1 MLIKDYFQKIIPAR
15 WRRKRFLVPCSVFL
29 FMVFVFIII
38 PVPDPVFPPDY
49 STVVLD
55 RNGRILRVFLNKKE
69 QWHFAP
75 DDTLGIPEKL
85 QEAVLLQE
93 DRTFYRHPG
102 INPAAV
108 IRAAFQNLR
117 ARKTVSG
124 ASTITMQVA
133 RLMKPKPRNAA
144 CKALEM
150 LQALKLEI
158 LYSKKTIL
166 KLYLD
171 HAPYGGNIVG
181 YRAASLRYFRKMPEQ
196 LTWAE
201 AATLAV
207 LPNAPGVISPE
218 RSPGMLKRKRDRL
231 LRLLAERKAMQAG
244 EYENATDEP
253 VPGESAAF
261 GFEAPHWSQM
271 LHEMEKNK
279 WFVRSS
285 LDADLQPRAEH
296 ILHDHGLFLK
306 SQGIR
311 NGAVLIAETGSGKI
325 RVYVGSPAF
334 FDDRY
339 GGQVDG
345 VLAPRSPGSLLKPFL
360 YALSMDEGL
369 LVPETWIKDIPS
381 FYGAY
386 SPANASESYDG
397 LVTAR
402 GALIR
407 SLNVPAVRLLNLYGI
422 QPFYHFLKKANVPT
436 LFRTADEYGLPLILG
451 GAELRLWDMVA
462 LFRGL
467 GRMGV
472 FDPLETME
480 EAEPS
485 TSGGT
490 RLISAGACYLVLQT
504 LGELKRPGSEYYW
517 DLYQNQW
524 PLSWKTGTS
533 YGQKDAWA
541 VGVSPEW
548 TIGVWV
554 GNFDGQGNVN
564 LSGAGSAGPVL
575 FDLFNSLPK
584 NAGMAWFREPAG
596 ELESIELC
604 MDSGFRAGPD
614 CEARRIS
621 QAPKWMKPL
630 RLCPFHHSFR
640 ISSNGRFRVC
650 SKCWTEGEYKTVKK
664 IVYPADVIQYL
675 RERGQDI
682 WSLPPHNPACPA
694 LAARSVQILYPQEDA
709 RLWIPVDFDGTLQLV
724 TLRAAHPEP
733 GRTLYWYLD
742 DQYIGT
748 TEDRHVKPV
757 ALTRGRHRVTVVDDL
772 GDRTSVSFHADMKA
786 NP

>member
-1 MLIKDYFQKIIPAR
+1 MLIKINFLKHVPER
-15 WRRKRFLVPCSVFL
+15 WRKKRFLIPCSVL
-29 FMVFVFIII
+29 ASLILVFILI
-38 PVPDPVFPPDY
+38 PVPDPVFTPDY
-49 STVVLD
+49 STAVLD
-55 RNGRILRVFLNKKE
+55 KNGRILRVFLNKRE

-75 DDTLGIPEKL
+75 DDTLAIPEKL
-85 QEAVLLQE
+85 KKAVLLQE
-93 DRTFYRHPG
+93 DRTFNWHPG

-108 IRAAFQNLR
+108 IRAAIQNLR

-133 RLMKPKPRNAA
+133 RLMKPKRRNAA
-144 CKALEM
+144 GKLLEM
-150 LQALKLEI
+150 MQALKMEVLF
-158 LYSKKTIL
+158 SKKKIL

-231 LRLLAERKAMQAG
+231 LKLLAERGAIQAG

-253 VPGESAAF
+253 VPAESVAF

-271 LHEMEKNK
+271 LYETEGGA
-279 WFVRSS
+279 FVRSS
-285 LDADLQPRAEH
+285 LDADLQARAEQ
-296 ILHDHGLFLK
+296 LLQDHGHHLK
-306 SQGIR
+306 SRGIR

-325 RVYVGSPAF
+325 RVYVGSPSF
-334 FDDRY
+334 FDYRSD
-339 GGQVDG
+339 GQVDG

-369 LVPETWIKDIPS
+369 ILPETWIRDIPS

-397 LVTAR
+397 LVTA
-402 GALIR
+402 GDALIR
-407 SLNVPAVRLLNLYGI
+407 SLNVPAVRLLNMYGI

-436 LFRTADEYGLPLILG
+436 LFRSADEYGLPLILG
-451 GAELRLWDMVA
+451 GAELRLWDMVS

-467 GRMGV
+467 GRMGL
-472 FDPLETME
+472 FDSLETLE
-480 EAEPS
+480 DGAPS
-485 TSGGT
+485 ASGGT
-490 RLISAGACYLVLQT
+490 RLISAGACYLVLKI

-517 DLYQNQW
+517 DLYRNQW

-548 TIGVWV
+548 TIGVWI

-575 FDLFNSLPK
+575 FDLFNSLPRNPAK
-584 NAGMAWFREPAG
+584 AWFREPAG
-596 ELESIELC
+596 ELENIELC

-630 RLCPFHHSFR
+630 RLCPFHHAFR
-640 ISSNGRFRVC
+640 ISSDGRFRVC
-650 SKCWTEGEYKTVKK
+650 SKCWIDGKYETVRK
-664 IVYPADVIQYL
+664 IVYPADVIQYM

-682 WSLPPHNPACPA
+682 WNLPPHNPGCPA
-694 LAARSVQILYPQEDA
+694 LADQSLQILYPREDA
-709 RLWIPVDFDGTLQLV
+709 RLWIPVDFGGTLQRV
-724 TLRAAHPEP
+724 TLRAAHPEAD
-733 GRTLYWYLD
+733 RTLYWYLD
-742 DQYIGT
+742 DRYVGT
-748 TEDRHVKPV
+748 TQDRHVMPV
-757 ALTRGRHRVTVVDDL
+757 SLTRGRHRVTVVDDL
-772 GDRTSVSFHADMKA
+772 GDRASVSFHADRKA
-786 NP
+786 DP